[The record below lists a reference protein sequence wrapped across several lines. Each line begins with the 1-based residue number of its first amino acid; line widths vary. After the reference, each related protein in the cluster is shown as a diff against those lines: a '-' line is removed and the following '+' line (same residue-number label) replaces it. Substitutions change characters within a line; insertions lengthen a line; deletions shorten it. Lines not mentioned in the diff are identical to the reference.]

1 MTRTPVPLP
10 PREELQ
16 RVFLYSPSSG
26 ELIWRARDDVPR
38 RVRKR
43 FAGKP
48 AGHKSNRGYVQ
59 VWAWGR
65 LYLAHRIVWKMHHG
79 DEPAILDHIDGDPA
93 NNRIE
98 NLRPASQVQ
107 NQANR
112 KRTRGRELPK
122 GVRRTTA
129 GNFLAVITARG
140 HRGRYLGTFPTVE
153 QAQAAYFREAQA
165 AHGEYARA
173 E

>member
-48 AGHKSNRGYVQ
+48 AGHKSGRGYVQ
-59 VWAWGR
+59 VWVWGR
-65 LYLAHRIVWKMHHG
+65 LYLAHRVVWKMHHG
-79 DEPAILDHIDGDPA
+79 DEPAILDHIDGNPA

-98 NLRPASQVQ
+98 NLRPANQVQ

-112 KRTRGRELPK
+112 KRTRGRALPK
-122 GVRRTTA
+122 GVLGTPA
-129 GNFLAVITARG
+129 GSFIAVITIP
-140 HRGRYLGTFPTVE
+140 GRKKFHIGTFTTVE